1 MAINDFSAIIQ
12 LMATISIA
20 FVAVEYVKSF
30 TGQLCD
36 RVFRFKDFIK
46 QSFQECKNSLADKET
61 LDSIEPLDIGPN
73 NTFTAIEEVKRK
85 HETLIAKVDSECNLK
100 INELKD
106 VCQVRS
112 MSAMCLY
119 VFMACILILFLGGF
133 EKASTMF
140 VRAIGTIF
148 MMLSLIYLFCGW
160 LFGERVKPFLKLC
173 YFPSLRHTIIGFV
186 IISVLSLIVTCLLDY
201 FYFNYQCQYLDAVWG
216 AVLPMFLLFVCAN
229 YVVFVVKIW
238 KKAQQFRGDINKA
251 KDLLKEECCFVKKEV
266 DDLVATNRV
275 NSKLMAD

>member
-1 MAINDFSAIIQ
+1 MAINDFSAVIQ

-61 LDSIEPLDIGPN
+61 LDSLEPLIIEGKS
-73 NTFTAIEEVKRK
+73 TFATIEEVKRK
-85 HETLIAKVDSECNLK
+85 HETLITKVDSECNLK
-100 INELKD
+100 INRLKD

-112 MSAMCLY
+112 MPALCLY
-119 VFMACILILFLGGF
+119 VFMACALILFLGGF
-133 EKASTMF
+133 EKAYTEF
-140 VRAIGTIF
+140 VRIMGTIYI
-148 MMLSLIYLFCGW
+148 MLSLIYLFCGW
-160 LFGERVKPFLKLC
+160 SFGESLKPFFKFC

-186 IISVLSLIVTCLLDY
+186 IISVLSLIVACLLY
-201 FYFNYQCQYLDAVWG
+201 YFNLQCLCSVTVWC
-216 AVLPMFLLFVCAN
+216 VILPLFLLFVYAN

-238 KKAQQFRGDINKA
+238 KKAQQFRGDINEA
-251 KDLLKEECCFVKKEV
+251 KELLKEECCSVKNEV
-266 DDLVATNRV
+266 DDLVATKRV
-275 NSKLMAD
+275 NSKLIAD

>member
-30 TGQLCD
+30 TGQLCE
-36 RVFRFKDFIK
+36 RVFRFKDFII

-61 LDSIEPLDIGPN
+61 LDSLEPLSIEGKS
-73 NTFTAIEEVKRK
+73 TFATIEEVKRK
-85 HETLIAKVDSECNLK
+85 HETLIMKADSECNLK
-100 INELKD
+100 INKLKD
-106 VCQVRS
+106 VCQVSS

-119 VFMACILILFLGGF
+119 VFMACVLILFLGGF
-133 EKASTMF
+133 EQTFTRF
-140 VRAIGTIF
+140 VRTMGTIY

-160 LFGERVKPFLKLC
+160 SFGERLKPVIKFY
-173 YFPSLRHTIIGFV
+173 YFSSLRQTIIGFF
-186 IISVLSLIVTCLLDY
+186 IISVISFIFTCYLFCYNLQIMHLDM
-201 FYFNYQCQYLDAVWG
+201 VWPQI
-216 AVLPMFLLFVCAN
+216 LPLFLLFVCAN

-238 KKAQQFRGDINKA
+238 KKAQQFRGDINEA
-251 KDLLKEECCFVKKEV
+251 KELLKNECCSVKNEV
-266 DDLVATNRV
+266 DDLVAINRV